1 MKNKKMS
8 ISEKMLIGFIV
19 GTVLGV
25 IFSIIGFQSEY
36 IEMIGNL
43 FIKSV
48 KMLIVPL
55 LVSSMIC
62 GVASM
67 EDSKKLG
74 RVFAKAA
81 ILYLVMTGV
90 AILTGIIA
98 VKLTGI
104 GNGMA
109 LGADIPEV
117 EGKAYEGFAATI
129 LNLVPDNPVAAMA
142 NGSLLQIIVFSVLLG
157 LALVKSGEKGK
168 PFLICAQSFVEI
180 MFKFVEVIMVI
191 APFGICA
198 LMANTIAKYGLATIL
213 PLLKMLV
220 VCYVTMILFAVVVY
234 LPCVRLYCK
243 IPVKVF
249 IKYASEP
256 FLIAASTQTS
266 SAAMSSNM
274 QAAQKMGAPESIST
288 FLISLG
294 NTVNMAGVAISLGI
308 LSNFVANAYGIPLTI
323 GNQITIILSGIML
336 AVGAVGVPSY
346 QLVIMTA
353 IFPQVGLPLA
363 GVALVSGVDSIR
375 GMISTAMNV
384 LGDLVVALMVSK
396 SENELKAYETE
407 E

>member
-1 MKNKKMS
+1 MNKKKMS
-8 ISEKMLIGFIV
+8 ISTKMLIGFVV

-25 IFSIIGFQSEY
+25 IFSAVGFHSEY

-55 LVSSMIC
+55 LFSSMVC

-67 EDSKKLG
+67 DDSKKLG
-74 RVFAKAA
+74 RVFLKAGF
-81 ILYLVMTGV
+81 LYLAMTGL
-90 AILTGIIA
+90 AIFAGIAA

-104 GNGMA
+104 GSGME
-109 LGADIPEV
+109 LGMEAAEM
-117 EGKAYEGFAATI
+117 EGKAYAGFAATI
-129 LNLVPDNPVAAMA
+129 LNLIPDNPVSAMA
-142 NGSLLQIIVFSVLLG
+142 NGELLQIIVFSLLLG
-157 LALVKSGEKGK
+157 LALVKAGEKGK
-168 PFLICAQSFVEI
+168 PFLRGMQSFVEI
-180 MFKFVEVIMVI
+180 MFRLVEVIMTI

-220 VCYVTMILFAVVVY
+220 VCYVTMILFALVVY
-234 LPCVRLYCK
+234 LPLVSVYCK
-243 IPVKVF
+243 IPARVF
-249 IKYASEP
+249 LKHASEP
-256 FLIAASTQTS
+256 ILIAASTQTS

-274 QAAQKMGAPESIST
+274 QVAQKMGVPESIST

-294 NTVNMAGVAISLGI
+294 NTVNMCGVAISLGI
-308 LSNFVANAYGIPLTI
+308 LSNFVANAYGINLTM
-323 GNQITIILSGIML
+323 GNQITIIISGIML

-375 GMISTAMNV
+375 GMISTTMNV
-384 LGDLVVALMVSK
+384 LGDLVVALIVAK
-396 SENELKAYETE
+396 SEKELGDYCE
-407 E
+407 